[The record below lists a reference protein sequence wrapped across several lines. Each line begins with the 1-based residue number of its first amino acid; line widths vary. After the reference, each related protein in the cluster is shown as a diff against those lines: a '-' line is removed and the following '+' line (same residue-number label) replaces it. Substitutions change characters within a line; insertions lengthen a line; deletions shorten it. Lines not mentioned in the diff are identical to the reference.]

1 MFARLTRGD
10 GLQEAALN
18 HDADF
23 SVEYQHRL
31 RFTRDAFDPRNP
43 ILRDVMPPRADG
55 PARALIFVD
64 DGVSDTT
71 AGLLRRI
78 KRYFAAH
85 ADRVGL
91 IAAPRIIPG
100 GEESKNDRNLLDD
113 VVKAIHDAGVCR
125 QSYVI
130 AIGGGAVLDLVG
142 FAAAIAHRGVR
153 LIRLPTTTLSQDD
166 SGVGVKNGINAFGK
180 KNYLGTFSPPWAVIN
195 DSDFLSTLSDRDWR
209 CGFSEAV
216 KVALIKNR
224 EFFNTIASD
233 AKRIRARDEDAA
245 LPIIRQSAEMHL
257 QHIVNCGDPF
267 ELTHA
272 RPLDFGHWSAHK
284 LEQMTDFQLRHGE
297 AVAIGIA
304 LDVTYA
310 VMAGYCDKSAVAA
323 VRACL
328 SDLGFA
334 LYDDALSDADELLEG
349 LEEFREHLGGQL
361 TIPLLREIGVGFE
374 VHDIDRERMRAAIG
388 RLCDER
394 GTAIR
399 RVS

>member
-1 MFARLTRGD
+1 MN
-10 GLQEAALN
+10 Q
-18 HDADF
+18 DADF
-23 SVEYQHRL
+23 SVDYQHRL
-31 RFTRDAFDPRNP
+31 RFTRDAFGNGNMV
-43 ILRDVMPPRADG
+43 LRDVMAPQADG
-55 PARALIFVD
+55 PARALVFVD

-71 AGLLRRI
+71 AGFLRRI
-78 KRYFAAH
+78 ERYFAAN
-85 ADRVGL
+85 ADRICLAG
-91 IAAPRIIPG
+91 APQIIPG
-100 GEESKNDRNLLDD
+100 GEESKNDRHLLEDA
-113 VVKAIHDAGVCR
+113 VKAIHDAGVCR

-180 KNYLGTFSPPWAVIN
+180 KNYIGVFCPPWAVIN
-195 DSDFLSTLSDRDWR
+195 DSDFLATLSDRDWR
-209 CGFSEAV
+209 SGFSEAV
-216 KVALIKNR
+216 KAALIKDR
-224 EFFNTIASD
+224 SFFERIASD
-233 AKRIRARDEDAA
+233 AARIRARDVDVA

-257 QHIVNCGDPF
+257 RHIVTSGDPF

-272 RPLDFGHWSAHK
+272 RPLDFGHWAAHK
-284 LEQMTDFQLRHGE
+284 LEQMTQFQMRHGE

-310 VMAGYCDKSAVAA
+310 AMAGRLDESAVETI
-323 VRACL
+323 RTCL
-328 SDLGFA
+328 LDLGFA

-349 LEEFREHLGGQL
+349 LEEFREHLGGRL

-374 VHDIDRERMRAAIG
+374 AHDIDRKRMRAAIG
-388 RLCDER
+388 RLCEER
-394 GTAIR
+394 GASIR